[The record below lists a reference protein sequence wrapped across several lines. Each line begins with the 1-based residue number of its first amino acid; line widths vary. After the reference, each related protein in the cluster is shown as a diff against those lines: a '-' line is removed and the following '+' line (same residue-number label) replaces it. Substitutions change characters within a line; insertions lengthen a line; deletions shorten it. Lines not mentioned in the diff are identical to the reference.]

1 MNKRFEKLIE
11 YRKLRGYTQKRMAEF
26 MNICTPTYTG
36 WETGLSKPDIY
47 ELKKL
52 AEILHTTTDSLLDE
66 TPISQEIISSAEN
79 SVFKMQL
86 TPKQVDSIKETID
99 ILNLVLKNKS

>member
-1 MNKRFEKLIE
+1 MKKKFEKLIE

-66 TPISQEIISSAEN
+66 TPISQEVKNSAIDDA
-79 SVFKMQL
+79 FKMQL
-86 TPKQVDSIKETID
+86 TPKQIDSIKDTID
-99 ILNLVLKNKS
+99 ILHIVLKNKN